1 MTNLFQTL
9 YNIDSHDTD
18 DVSQEILNDA
28 HGHLDINEI
37 SKYYDLETFKTLTSS
52 YTTPNLKLLHLNA
65 RSLPRNF
72 EHITSFLKYLTNSPD
87 IIAITETWL
96 TKFNKDLFQLEGY
109 HAYHLVRHT
118 NPHGGVSLFVS
129 KSIQTETIDSLTLV
143 NELIE
148 INTIKIKVSN
158 TSYVI
163 SAIYRPNSKHQAVD
177 EFTSF
182 LSDLLLNDSIK
193 KHKIVLLGDFNI
205 NLLEHTSHTPTN
217 NYLVFLQSLNF
228 IPHISRPTRIPNN
241 PSLGNPSLLDHIY
254 SNFSPNLNS
263 GIIRY
268 PISDHLPVFLNI
280 SLPSVTKS
288 SNSATH
294 KTTYRLYNTTNKS
307 NFRNDLISIDL
318 SQFCAN
324 DVNLTFSNFVKKK

>member
-1 MTNLFQTL
+1 MFLAISPCISFH
-9 YNIDSHDTD
+9 YNITSCDGH
-18 DVSQEILNDA
+18 LA

-37 SKYYDLETFKTLTSS
+37 SKYYDLATFKTLTSS
-52 YTTPNLKLLHLNA
+52 YTTSNLKLLHLNA

-96 TKFNKDLFQLEGY
+96 TNFNKDLFQLEGY

-129 KSIQTETIDSLTLV
+129 KSIQTEIIDSLTLV

-182 LSDLLLNDSIK
+182 LSDLLLNDSMK
-193 KHKIVLLGDFNI
+193 K
-205 NLLEHTSHTPTN
+205 T
-217 NYLVFLQSLNF
+217 
-228 IPHISRPTRIPNN
+228 
-241 PSLGNPSLLDHIY
+241 
-254 SNFSPNLNS
+254 
-263 GIIRY
+263 
-268 PISDHLPVFLNI
+268 
-280 SLPSVTKS
+280 
-288 SNSATH
+288 
-294 KTTYRLYNTTNKS
+294 
-307 NFRNDLISIDL
+307 
-318 SQFCAN
+318 
-324 DVNLTFSNFVKKK
+324 